1 MTSPVPLRQ
10 VLELARKDLRLEFR
24 TGEALLVTAPFG
36 AVGLFLVP
44 VAVGTDI
51 PLLRSVGPG
60 MYWVVVLLFG
70 VLVTLRQSAVDT
82 PAQVA
87 LLRLTGLNPA
97 VRLLGRGL
105 ANGVLLLAFELVLL
119 PVMVML
125 YDPPLAGW
133 PWVLAVLPLV
143 AAGLAVL
150 GTLAGALAQGLAGRT
165 ALGPLLVVPLAL
177 PLLLSATQVGEAT
190 RYGRQPWAWLLLLT
204 LVDLIAALAV
214 VLSARHLEEVS

>member
-1 MTSPVPLRQ
+1 MTSPGPLRQ
-10 VLELARKDLRLEFR
+10 ILELARKDLRLEFR

-119 PVMVML
+119 PVMIML

-133 PWVLAVLPLV
+133 AWLLAVLPLV

-190 RYGRQPWAWLLLLT
+190 LYGRQPWAWLLLLT